1 MAMQGPQQHVTAG
14 TRVSLFG
21 GMCSVK
27 MCFVVEQEQ
36 HAGLWSVTAFAGI
49 RMLPTFSP
57 GIYSTISVY
66 CELVFCD

>member
-21 GMCSVK
+21 GMCSV
-27 MCFVVEQEQ
+27 MCFVIEQEQ

-49 RMLPTFSP
+49 
-57 GIYSTISVY
+57 
-66 CELVFCD
+66 